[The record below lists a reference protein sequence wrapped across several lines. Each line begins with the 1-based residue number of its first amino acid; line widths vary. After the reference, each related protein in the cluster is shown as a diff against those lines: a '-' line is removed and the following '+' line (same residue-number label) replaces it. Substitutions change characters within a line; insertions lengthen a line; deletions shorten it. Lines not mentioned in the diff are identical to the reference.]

1 MAEHQDLAS
10 KQEVE
15 EYYNTFKEHQ
25 KKLGVNIRH
34 RTIFKNLKKAGLK
47 PDSNVLEI
55 GCGIGTVSSLILRH
69 ITNGSFVGVDI
80 SNESI
85 DVARKFNAS
94 FKNAEFIVND
104 MSAFTHRLK
113 FDFIVL
119 PDVLEHIPVN
129 QHSAIFKTISEFSSK
144 DAVVLINIPE
154 PNCLDWARI
163 HNPEGLQIIDQS
175 LSMQDLLN
183 NSYPHG
189 FKLFSMN
196 SYPLQFTEN
205 DYTSVVLKKNMQK
218 DNYTIKGK
226 LTLGI
231 ENVLSK
237 INL

>member
-1 MAEHQDLAS
+1 MAEHKDLAS
-10 KQEVE
+10 KEQVE

-34 RTIFKNLKKAGLK
+34 RTIFKNLKSLGLK
-47 PDSNVLEI
+47 PESNVLEI
-55 GCGIGTVSSLILRH
+55 GCGIGTVSSLIVKH
-69 ITNGSFVGVDI
+69 VTSGSFVGVDI

-85 DVARKFNAS
+85 ELAKKINAS
-94 FKNAEFIVND
+94 SKNAEFIVND
-104 MSAFTHRLK
+104 MSTFSHKVK

-129 QHSAIFKTISEFSSK
+129 QHASLFKTISESSTK
-144 DAVVLINIPE
+144 DAIVLINIPE
-154 PNCLDWARI
+154 PNCLNWLRK
-163 HNPEGLQIIDQS
+163 HHPEGLQIIDQS

-196 SYPLQFTEN
+196 SYSLQFIEN
-205 DYTSVVLKKNMQK
+205 DYTSVVLKKNMQR
-218 DNYTIKGK
+218 DNYTIKAK
-226 LTLGI
+226 TVLGM
-231 ENVLSK
+231 ENIFSK